1 MKVWIDGA
9 IVDGKD
15 AKVPVTDHGLLYG
28 DGVFD
33 AMRAYGRKVFRLDD
47 HMARLMTALKAIHL
61 RVDGG
66 ESKLREIIQA
76 TVQAHPSPDSYVRVI
91 VTRGEGPLGVDP
103 TSCPTP
109 RILCIVDD
117 IKLFP
122 AEKLKAGLDMITAT
136 VRRPAADMVDPRVKS
151 LNYLNNALA
160 KGEARARGAD
170 EALILN
176 HAGLVA
182 EASVA
187 NVFAWIRGELLTPPA
202 SDGALSGITRM
213 TVIEL
218 AQGLGMRVA
227 ERSLG
232 RFDLFGADEVFLTGT
247 GARIVPVRSLDGEII
262 GRGERGPIT
271 EKLANALDELV
282 RRAVG

>member
-9 IVDGKD
+9 IVDGKE
-15 AKVPVTDHGLLYG
+15 ARVPVTDHGLLYG

-33 AMRAYGRKVFRLDD
+33 AMRAYDRKVFRLND

-61 RVDGG
+61 KVEGG
-66 ESKLREIIQA
+66 EGKLREIIA
-76 TVQAHPSPDSYVRVI
+76 STIQAHENPDTYVRII

-103 TSCPTP
+103 TTCPNP
-109 RILCIVDD
+109 RVICIVDT
-117 IKLFP
+117 ISLFP
-122 AEKLKAGLDMITAT
+122 ADKLKAGLDMITAS

-176 HAGLVA
+176 HTGLVA

-187 NVFAWIRGELLTPPA
+187 NIFALIRGELLTPPVT
-202 SDGALSGITRM
+202 DGALGGITRM

-218 AQGLGMRVA
+218 ATELGMRVA
-227 ERSLG
+227 EKSLG

-247 GARIVPVRSLDGEII
+247 GARIVPVRSLDGETI
-262 GRGERGPIT
+262 GRGERGPVT
-271 EKLANALDELV
+271 ERLAAALDALV
-282 RRAVG
+282 RR

>member
-15 AKVPVTDHGLLYG
+15 ARVPVTDHGLLYG

-33 AMRAYGRKVFRLDD
+33 AMRAYGRVVFRLKD
-47 HMARLMTALKAIHL
+47 HMARLMTALKAVHI
-61 RVDGG
+61 RVEGG
-66 ESKLREIIQA
+66 EQKLRDVIQL
-76 TVQAHPSPDSYVRVI
+76 TVNAHENADTYVRVI
-91 VTRGEGPLGVDP
+91 VTRGDGNLGVDP
-103 TSCPTP
+103 TLCKTP
-109 RILCIVDD
+109 RVICIVDD

-122 AEKLKAGLDMITAT
+122 PEKLKAGIDMITSS
-136 VRRPAADMVDPRVKS
+136 VRRPAADMLDPRVKS

-160 KGEARARGAD
+160 KGEARARGVD

-176 HAGLVA
+176 QAGLVA

-187 NVFAWIRGELLTPPA
+187 NIFALVRGELLTPPV
-202 SDGALSGITRM
+202 SDGALGGITRM

-218 AQGLGMRVA
+218 ATELGMRVA

-247 GARIVPVRSLDGEII
+247 GARIVPVRSLDGETI
-262 GRGERGPIT
+262 GAGECGPVT
-271 EKLANALDELV
+271 AKLSAALDALV
-282 RRAVG
+282 RR

>member
-1 MKVWIDGA
+1 VKVWIDGA

-15 AKVPVTDHGLLYG
+15 ARVPVTDHGLLYG

-47 HMARLMTALKAIHL
+47 HMGRLMTALKAVHI
-61 RVDGG
+61 RVEGG
-66 ESKLREIIQA
+66 EQKLRDVIQQ
-76 TVQAHPSPDSYVRVI
+76 TVNAHEDADTYVRVI

-103 TSCPTP
+103 TTCPTP
-109 RILCIVDD
+109 RVICIVDS
-117 IKLFP
+117 ISLFP
-122 AEKLKAGLDMITAT
+122 PEKLTAGIDMITAS
-136 VRRPAADMVDPRVKS
+136 VRRPAADMLDPRVKS

-160 KGEARARGAD
+160 KGEARARGVD

-176 HAGLVA
+176 QAGLVA

-187 NVFAWIRGELLTPPA
+187 NIFALVRGELLTPPV
-202 SDGALSGITRM
+202 SDGALGGITRM

-218 AQGLGMRVA
+218 ATELGMRVA

-247 GARIVPVRSLDGEII
+247 GARIVPVRSLDGETI
-262 GRGERGPIT
+262 GRGECGPVT
-271 EKLANALDELV
+271 AKLTVALDALV
-282 RRAVG
+282 RR

>member
-15 AKVPVTDHGLLYG
+15 ARVPVTDHGLLYG

-33 AMRAYGRKVFRLDD
+33 AMRAYGRVVFRLND
-47 HMARLMTALKAIHL
+47 HMARLMTALKAVHI
-61 RVDGG
+61 RVEGG
-66 ESKLREIIQA
+66 EPKLREVIQL
-76 TVQAHPSPDSYVRVI
+76 TVNAHENADTYVRVI
-91 VTRGEGPLGVDP
+91 VTRGDGNLGVDP
-103 TSCPTP
+103 TLCKTP
-109 RILCIVDD
+109 RVICIVDD

-122 AEKLKAGLDMITAT
+122 PEKLKAGIDMITSS
-136 VRRPAADMVDPRVKS
+136 VRRPAADMLDPRVKS

-160 KGEARARGAD
+160 KGEARARGVD

-176 HAGLVA
+176 QAGLVA

-187 NVFAWIRGELLTPPA
+187 NIFALVRGELLTPPV
-202 SDGALSGITRM
+202 SDGALGGITRM

-218 AQGLGMRVA
+218 ATELGMAVA

-247 GARIVPVRSLDGEII
+247 GARIVPVRSLDGETI
-262 GRGERGPIT
+262 GSGECGPVT
-271 EKLANALDELV
+271 ARLASALDALV
-282 RRAVG
+282 RR